1 VRTGPLE
8 IKDVNAQGEIFYTV
22 QIGVFGRKITSPEVY
37 NITPLNEELMSNG
50 NFRYSSGVY
59 NKFTTADQAK
69 QEIRNLGIKD
79 AFVVAYRNGA
89 RVSVADAR
97 TQLNDQS
104 PAYTGFASTPVASA
118 PVNNTPVVNTPIAAE
133 TQTPEAEGQY
143 RVFIGRYTGEVP
155 IEVATILLSLSD
167 QIAKEKDGIG
177 KSSYYYG
184 TFNSEQEAK
193 NEADRLKN
201 LGLTQAKAERL

>member
-22 QIGVFGRKITSPEVY
+22 QVGVFGRKVTSPEVY
-37 NITPLNEELMSNG
+37 NITPLNEERMSNG

-104 PAYTGFASTPVASA
+104 PAYTGFASTPAVST
-118 PVNNTPVVNTPIAAE
+118 PVSNTPVATE
-133 TQTPEAEGQY
+133 TPEAEGQY